1 MLYDSRVHMDRT
13 FVEFL
18 PSSAHLLGGVLMTY
32 FIGIDIAKYKHDCFI
47 MDQDG
52 SVIRDSFSFP
62 NDRSG
67 FCLFLSVLDS
77 LDPSYEKRIGFES
90 TGHYGLNLKCFLEE
104 HDISFMEIN
113 PILIKRFSSATT
125 LRRTKTDKA
134 DAALIASYLTT
145 AEYIAYPTQSYH
157 IHNLK
162 SLTRSR
168 DALVKLRS
176 GQLVMITNVMDK
188 IFPEFKPFFNKSLK
202 SSTAMYLLRNYTVPS
217 KMASMNSESYRRMSS
232 KLKKT
237 ISYARFSKL
246 RELAKN
252 TVGREDPCLTFE
264 LNAYLDIYQSLDSK
278 IKEMEAHI
286 EEEFRKIHSHIQTI
300 KGIGWMSAASI
311 YSEYGGIENFQT
323 PNQMLAYAGL
333 DPSRSESGEHAYKG
347 HMVKHGSS
355 HLRFVL
361 LNCAEM
367 VIIHNPV
374 FYDYYRKKRE
384 EGKHHRVALS
394 HVARKLVRIIFFLE
408 KNNVDYDPKKMR

>member
-1 MLYDSRVHMDRT
+1 
-13 FVEFL
+13 
-18 PSSAHLLGGVLMTY
+18 MTY

-52 SVIRDSFSFP
+52 AVIRDSFSFS
-62 NDRSG
+62 NDKTG
-67 FCLFLSVLDS
+67 FALLLSVLDS

-90 TGHYGLNLKCFLEE
+90 TGHYGLNLMCFLEN
-104 HDISFMEIN
+104 HDLSFMEIN

-145 AEYIAYPTQSYH
+145 VEYITYPTQSYH
-157 IHNLK
+157 IHSLK

-168 DALVKLRS
+168 DALVRQRS
-176 GQLVMITNVMDK
+176 QQLVMLTNVMDK

-202 SSTAMYLLRNYTVPS
+202 SSTAMYILRNYTVPS
-217 KMASMNSESYRRMSS
+217 KIASMNSESYRKMSS
-232 KLKKT
+232 KLRKT

-252 TVGREDPCLTFE
+252 TVGQEDECLTFE
-264 LNAYLDIYQSLDSK
+264 LHTYLELYQSLDSK
-278 IKEMEAHI
+278 IKEVEAYI
-286 EEEFRKIHSHIQTI
+286 GAEFKKVQSHIQTI
-300 KGIGWMSAASI
+300 KGIGWISAASI
-311 YSEYGGIENFQT
+311 YSEYGGVENFQT

-333 DPSRSESGEHAYKG
+333 DPSRNESGEHAYKG

-355 HLRFVL
+355 HLRYVL

-367 VIIHNPV
+367 VIIHDPI
-374 FYDYYRKKRE
+374 FYEYYRKKRE
-384 EGKHHRVALS
+384 EGKHHRVALT
-394 HVARKLVRIIFFLE
+394 HVARKLIRIIFFLE
-408 KNNVDYDPKKMR
+408 KNDTDYDPKKMR

>member
-1 MLYDSRVHMDRT
+1 
-13 FVEFL
+13 
-18 PSSAHLLGGVLMTY
+18 
-32 FIGIDIAKYKHDCFI
+32 
-47 MDQDG
+47 
-52 SVIRDSFSFP
+52 
-62 NDRSG
+62 
-67 FCLFLSVLDS
+67 
-77 LDPSYEKRIGFES
+77 
-90 TGHYGLNLKCFLEE
+90 
-104 HDISFMEIN
+104 
-113 PILIKRFSSATT
+113 
-125 LRRTKTDKA
+125 
-134 DAALIASYLTT
+134 
-145 AEYIAYPTQSYH
+145 
-157 IHNLK
+157 
-162 SLTRSR
+162 
-168 DALVKLRS
+168 
-176 GQLVMITNVMDK
+176 
-188 IFPEFKPFFNKSLK
+188 
-202 SSTAMYLLRNYTVPS
+202 MYLLRNYTVPS
-217 KMASMNSESYRRMSS
+217 KMASMNSESYRKMSS

-264 LNAYLDIYQSLDSK
+264 LNTYLDIYQSLDSK

-286 EEEFRKIHSHIQTI
+286 EEEFKKIHSHIQTI

-333 DPSRSESGEHAYKG
+333 DPSRNESGEHAYNG

-355 HLRFVL
+355 HLRYVL

-367 VIIHNPV
+367 VILHNPV

>member
-13 FVEFL
+13 LVEFL
-18 PSSAHLLGGVLMTY
+18 PSSAHLQGGFFMTY

-47 MDQDG
+47 MDQYG
-52 SVIRDSFSFP
+52 SVIRDSFSFS
-62 NDRSG
+62 NDSAG
-67 FCLFLSVLDS
+67 FSLLLSVLDS
-77 LDPSYEKRIGFES
+77 LEPSYEKRIGFES

-104 HDISFMEIN
+104 HDLSFMEIN

-145 AEYIAYPTQSYH
+145 VEYITYPTQSYH
-157 IHNLK
+157 IRNLK

-176 GQLVMITNVMDK
+176 GQLVMITNVLDK

-202 SSTAMYLLRNYTVPS
+202 SATALYLLRNYTVPS
-217 KMASMNSESYRRMSS
+217 RMASMNSESYRKMAS
-232 KLKKT
+232 KLRRT
-237 ISYARFSKL
+237 ISYAQFTKL
-246 RELAKN
+246 RELAKH
-252 TVGREDPCLTFE
+252 TVGREDACLTFE
-264 LNAYLDIYQSLDSK
+264 LHTYLDIYWSLDSK
-278 IKEMEAHI
+278 IKEMETYI
-286 EEEFRKIHSHIQTI
+286 EEEFKKIRSHIQTI
-300 KGIGWMSAASI
+300 RGIGWISAASI
-311 YSEYGGIENFQT
+311 YSEYGDIENFQT

-333 DPSRSESGEHAYKG
+333 DPSRNESGEHAYNG

-355 HLRFVL
+355 HLRYVL

-367 VIIHNPV
+367 VIVHDPV

-384 EGKHHRVALS
+384 EGKPHRVALS
-394 HVARKLVRIIFFLE
+394 HVARKLIRIIFFLE
-408 KNNVDYDPKKMR
+408 KNNIDYDPKKMR

>member
-1 MLYDSRVHMDRT
+1 
-13 FVEFL
+13 
-18 PSSAHLLGGVLMTY
+18 
-32 FIGIDIAKYKHDCFI
+32 
-47 MDQDG
+47 
-52 SVIRDSFSFP
+52 
-62 NDRSG
+62 
-67 FCLFLSVLDS
+67 
-77 LDPSYEKRIGFES
+77 
-90 TGHYGLNLKCFLEE
+90 
-104 HDISFMEIN
+104 MEIN

-145 AEYIAYPTQSYH
+145 VEYITYPTQSYH
-157 IHNLK
+157 IRNLK

-217 KMASMNSESYRRMSS
+217 KMASMNSESYRKMAS

-286 EEEFRKIHSHIQTI
+286 EEEFKEVHSHIQTI
-300 KGIGWMSAASI
+300 KGIEWMSAASI
-311 YSEYGGIENFQT
+311 YSEYGGVENFQT

-333 DPSRSESGEHAYKG
+333 DPSRNESGEHAYKG

-355 HLRFVL
+355 HLRYVL

-367 VIIHNPV
+367 VIVHDPFFMIITVKNGMKASIIELPFLMWPENWFV
-374 FYDYYRKKRE
+374 
-384 EGKHHRVALS
+384 LS
-394 HVARKLVRIIFFLE
+394 SF
-408 KNNVDYDPKKMR
+408 